1 MFLNNK
7 TLSWLES
14 KDTQEQQELMK
25 KASKGVKNLRDKYK
39 SRLKEIEENRS
50 RVINET
56 IARREDL
63 RREKLRK
70 QELYTTNILKHGLW
84 QSENH
89 IDNMVLSYVKKSD
102 KIEALKV
109 QLKFRKEVLNQIPD
123 DKSVFNFTKT
133 KEGTKSR
140 KNLTVEEL
148 ITNLKMLVRQSIVR
162 DNLDESDKHVL
173 VGKRVK
179 HRFDTN
185 GEDQWYTG
193 KVISQVQIYHKIAT
207 KPI

>member
-1 MFLNNK
+1 MFKVYLHVYVFFF
-7 TLSWLES
+7 
-14 KDTQEQQELMK
+14 Q
-25 KASKGVKNLRDKYK
+25 
-39 SRLKEIEENRS
+39 SRL
-50 RVINET
+50 T
-56 IARREDL
+56 
-63 RREKLRK
+63 
-70 QELYTTNILKHGLW
+70 LK
-84 QSENH
+84 
-89 IDNMVLSYVKKSD
+89 
-102 KIEALKV
+102 
-109 QLKFRKEVLNQIPD
+109 
-123 DKSVFNFTKT
+123 
-133 KEGTKSR
+133 
-140 KNLTVEEL
+140 LTVEEL

>member
-1 MFLNNK
+1 MKLKVKAAPKTSSYAESVFGQLDHLIRTRPSTKTLAAEACIMFLNNK

-25 KASKGVKNLRDKYK
+25 KASKGVKNLRDK
-39 SRLKEIEENRS
+39 
-50 RVINET
+50 
-56 IARREDL
+56 
-63 RREKLRK
+63 
-70 QELYTTNILKHGLW
+70 
-84 QSENH
+84 
-89 IDNMVLSYVKKSD
+89 
-102 KIEALKV
+102 
-109 QLKFRKEVLNQIPD
+109 KEVLNQIPD

-185 GEDQWYTG
+185 GEDQLYTG
-193 KVISQVQIYHKIAT
+193 KVISQVPAFPEWFNIVYDEDRAVYTYHHQMMI
-207 KPI
+207 

>member
-1 MFLNNK
+1 MATLLKLNTTTTVSIN
-7 TLSWLES
+7 LEKHS
-14 KDTQEQQELMK
+14 MD
-25 KASKGVKNLRDKYK
+25 
-39 SRLKEIEENRS
+39 EEYTYS
-50 RVINET
+50 SDLF
-56 IARREDL
+56 EDL
-63 RREKLRK
+63 VVR
-70 QELYTTNILKHGLW
+70 
-84 QSENH
+84 QS
-89 IDNMVLSYVKKSD
+89 S
-102 KIEALKV
+102 
-109 QLKFRKEVLNQIPD
+109 KEVLNQIPD

-193 KVISQVQIYHKIAT
+193 KVISQVPAFPEWFNIVYDEDSAVYTYHHLDDDLSRADLVIL
-207 KPI
+207 I